1 MEVYRQCDRRRCRP
15 VKRGNSTLQ
24 FHLVGP
30 GLWFSANYGV
40 DFTDR
45 RPESYFFFFNQNREE
60 SFRPLH
66 SAGVVFA
73 EPFTVAVAN

>member
-1 MEVYRQCDRRRCRP
+1 MQTGRGLCAPLPLRRLGVLRL
-15 VKRGNSTLQ
+15 ST
-24 FHLVGP
+24 
-30 GLWFSANYGV
+30 NCGV

-45 RPESYFFFFNQNREE
+45 RPESLFNQNREE

-73 EPFTVAVAN
+73 EPSTVAVAN